1 METALQLASAD
12 WQVIA
17 TARPTSFAEM
27 ANATS
32 FANSPW
38 IQCLP
43 LDVTDPDSIEAAL
56 ETLKKHTSRLDLL
69 INNAGIFLDHDESIL
84 GVDTAKILDTFT
96 TNTLGPIQLTQALVP
111 LLEAAPDA
119 LVMNLSS
126 AAGCLTEMKDWSPA
140 YSISKTALNAATRQL
155 AAALLPKGI
164 SVCAVSPGWV
174 RTDMGGPKA
183 PRSIH
188 EGAQSL
194 LALLTKPPKELAG
207 RFLREGQDHPW

>member
-56 ETLKKHTSRLDLL
+56 ETLREHTSRLDLL
-69 INNAGIFLDHDESIL
+69 INNAGIFLDYD
-84 GVDTAKILDTFT
+84 
-96 TNTLGPIQLTQALVP
+96 
-111 LLEAAPDA
+111 
-119 LVMNLSS
+119 
-126 AAGCLTEMKDWSPA
+126 
-140 YSISKTALNAATRQL
+140 
-155 AAALLPKGI
+155 
-164 SVCAVSPGWV
+164 
-174 RTDMGGPKA
+174 
-183 PRSIH
+183 
-188 EGAQSL
+188 
-194 LALLTKPPKELAG
+194 
-207 RFLREGQDHPW
+207 